1 MFREPKISS
10 LRKLPASGGGFKQ
23 ITEVTCGLSGV
34 NLRKT
39 GSEME
44 DIAAEYLSARGV
56 RILERNYRTR
66 EAEIDIIGAE
76 GGTILF
82 VEVKARGSGQKS
94 GTASEA
100 VGTAKQKRVCRCAD
114 YYLHSRR
121 IDPYRTGIRFD
132 VVAITMKEEIKD
144 TEPVREIRWIR
155 NAFPYVSGRRS
166 KPHWR
171 VW

>member
-10 LRKLPASGGGFKQ
+10 LRKLPASGGEFKQ

-100 VGTAKQKRVCRCAD
+100 VGTAKQKRVCR
-114 YYLHSRR
+114 
-121 IDPYRTGIRFD
+121 
-132 VVAITMKEEIKD
+132 
-144 TEPVREIRWIR
+144 
-155 NAFPYVSGRRS
+155 
-166 KPHWR
+166 
-171 VW
+171 

>member
-10 LRKLPASGGGFKQ
+10 LRKLPASGGEFKQ

-56 RILERNYRTR
+56 RILERNYRSR
-66 EAEIDIIGAE
+66 EAEVDIIGAE

-82 VEVKARGSGQKS
+82 VEVKRRTSLRYGRPA
-94 GTASEA
+94 EA
-100 VGTAKQKRVCRCAD
+100 VTPVKRARILNTAAL
-114 YYLHSRR
+114 YLQEKGL
-121 IDPYRTGIRFD
+121 DDAPVRFD
-132 VVAITMKEEIKD
+132 VIEVLPEGIHHIEG
-144 TEPVREIRWIR
+144 
-155 NAFPYVSGRRS
+155 AFMAGE
-166 KPHWR
+166 
-171 VW
+171 

>member
-1 MFREPKISS
+1 
-10 LRKLPASGGGFKQ
+10 
-23 ITEVTCGLSGV
+23 
-34 NLRKT
+34 
-39 GSEME
+39 ME